1 MILTQL
7 SACIALYFY
16 DTHSLGSCTHLFYH
30 QEFEIAAFTA
40 FQMLEGSRAKV
51 CIYIY
56 MNPLSYFF
64 FKEASVH
71 LYLHTNSW

>member
-51 CIYIY
+51 YIYIY
-56 MNPLSYFF
+56 IYEPTVIIFF
-64 FKEASVH
+64 
-71 LYLHTNSW
+71 